1 MAGKQEGL
9 LAFGEVARSAGVCE
23 ERYATHSALLGR
35 HGGRPSS
42 GVPPSPWHRHG
53 GFVSWRL

>member
-35 HGGRPSS
+35 HGGRPSREFPLHLGIDTAAS
-42 GVPPSPWHRHG
+42 SRED
-53 GFVSWRL
+53 